1 VKAGAMGLLGDLAG
15 ALLVVWLVPMGIIV
29 VGVPV
34 ALAARM
40 LIEFAQRF

>member
-1 VKAGAMGLLGDLAG
+1 MGLLGDLAG
-15 ALLVVWLVPMGIIV
+15 ALLIVWLVSMGIIA

-40 LIEFAQRF
+40 LIEFAQRI